1 MSKNDDLHGSLE
13 SELSLQPSNIEN
25 IDRALFE
32 WVNESLNIHTS
43 TNKGWDKV
51 PVVWLT
57 AERAYQIKHDKTLRD
72 TGGTII
78 LPMITVERTSITKD
92 PNRKGTYWA
101 NVPKVGDAKR
111 GSITVAKRVKHD
123 KTAQHNNA
131 ASGRKWGQGGVG
143 HGQMNFPS
151 SKARPMIY
159 ETLSV
164 PMPVYITA
172 TYTILVKTEYQEQ
185 MNGLITPFITSPGA
199 INYIPLSRN
208 GHLYEGFVQQNY
220 SIGNNIADMG
230 EDERKYE
237 TKIEIQV
244 LGYIIGDL
252 ENEDTPRVVR
262 RETATQVKMPR
273 ERVMTGDIPM
283 HENGNR
289 FYGLAG
295 FTEQKRLP
303 DVKIPRPAIPMSPP
317 AAKPRPPAIERHGGT
332 LESEIAFQPS
342 TMETIDRAF
351 FDWIDNGLN
360 IQAATNTG
368 WGKVP
373 VVWLTAERA
382 YQVKND
388 KTLRDDAGVVILPVV
403 TVERTSLVKDLN
415 KKGTYWANVPKVG
428 DTKQGAITIAKRLL
442 HGKTSQYNNAASK
455 RKWGNGNVGH
465 GQINFPGRSK
475 PAIYETLSI
484 PMPVYVTVTYSV
496 LLKAEYQKQ
505 IDGMVAPFI
514 TRPGAI
520 NYIPLTRDGHLYE
533 AFIKQD
539 YSLSNNVAEV
549 GEEERKYETKIDI
562 EVLGYLVGD
571 QKNEDTP
578 KVVRRETAVQV
589 KMPRERVI
597 LGDIA
602 THEDGG
608 RFFGLA
614 GFTKQKVVPPV
625 KLSLPSSLGLGS
637 GGGGATPD
645 GVVTSAEVTSDGT
658 SHTLTLGRSAGF
670 GDLTATWTDVTGSGA
685 DALVIKNSGETVT
698 ETPASI
704 NFSGS
709 SLSVSTVGNDVTV
722 TFNTGSNL
730 IVRNSGDQLTN
741 NLNALNFT
749 GSGVTTSV
757 AGDDV
762 TVTINTG
769 SSLVVQN
776 SGQNLTTNAASINFT
791 GSAVTATNSGDNVTV
806 TINTGSSVIVKGSGT
821 ELTSNLSSINFTGS
835 GVSTSVSD
843 NDVTVTFNTGSSL
856 VVQNSGQN
864 LSTNA
869 ASINFTGSAVTATN
883 SGNDITVTINTGSVI
898 VKDSGDVLTK
908 NLQEL
913 IFTGSAVST
922 SVSGND
928 VTVTINTGS
937 SGGTDLIIKNSGD
950 NVVTEASSINF
961 TGSGGTTIAVSNSG
975 NDVTVTVSSSVGGG
989 GGGGTDVQVL
999 NSSDSLTTGVE
1010 SINFT
1015 GSGVTAT
1022 TSGNDVTVTVVA
1034 GSNGNTFNT
1043 SIFNNSTYSETPS
1056 GLVNDSNTVYTT
1068 SQNFI
1073 SGSELL
1079 FHNGLLMRRG
1089 ASYDYN
1095 ITDNDEITFTFSPGS
1110 GDFILI
1116 SYVNNTES

>member
-1 MSKNDDLHGSLE
+1 MSSSDDRSSTLE
-13 SELSLQPSNIEN
+13 SELSLRPSNIEN

-32 WVNESLNIHTS
+32 WVDENLNIHAS

-57 AERAYQIKHDKTLRD
+57 AERAYQIKHDKALRD
-72 TGGTII
+72 TGGTVI
-78 LPMITVERTSITKD
+78 LPIITVERTSITKD
-92 PNRKGTYWA
+92 LNRKGTYWA

-111 GSITVAKRVKHD
+111 GSITVAKRIKQD

-131 ASGRKWGQGGVG
+131 ASKKKWGNGAVG
-143 HGQMNFPS
+143 HGQINFPTR
-151 SKARPMIY
+151 KPKPMIY

-164 PMPVYITA
+164 PMPIYITA
-172 TYTILVKTEYQEQ
+172 TYTILIKTEYQEQ
-185 MNGLITPFITSPGA
+185 MNGMITPFLTSPGA
-199 INYIPLSRN
+199 INYIPLSRE
-208 GHLYEGFVQQNY
+208 GHLYEAFVQQNY
-220 SIGNNIADMG
+220 SIGNNVADMG

-244 LGYIIGDL
+244 LGYIVGDA
-252 ENEDTPRVVR
+252 ENEDTPRIVR
-262 RETATQVKMPR
+262 RETATQVKIPR
-273 ERVMTGDIPM
+273 ERIMTGDVPM
-283 HENGNR
+283 HENGNK

-303 DVKIPRPAIPMSPP
+303 DVKIPRPATPMPLP

-351 FDWIDNGLN
+351 FDWVENDLK
-360 IQAATNTG
+360 IQASTNSG

-373 VVWLTAERA
+373 VIWLTAERA
-382 YQVKND
+382 YQIKND
-388 KTLRDDAGVVILPVV
+388 KALRDDAGVVILPVV

-415 KKGTYWANVPKVG
+415 RKGTYWANVPKVG
-428 DTKQGAITIAKRLL
+428 DTKQGAITVAKRLL
-442 HGKTSQYNNAASK
+442 HNKTAQHNNAASK
-455 RKWGNGNVGH
+455 RKWGNGAVGH

-484 PMPVYVTVTYSV
+484 PMPVYVTVTYSI

-549 GEEERKYETKIDI
+549 GEEERSYETKIDI

-597 LGDIA
+597 VGDIA
-602 THEDGG
+602 THEDGD

-614 GFTKQKVVPPV
+614 GFTKQRVIPPV
-625 KLSLPSSLGLGS
+625 KLSLPTSLGLGS

-645 GVVTSAEVTSDGT
+645 GVVTSAEVASDGT

-670 GDLTATWTDVTGSGA
+670 GNLTATWTDVTGSGA
-685 DALVIKNSGETVT
+685 DAITIKDSGNNVST
-698 ETPASI
+698 TPASL
-704 NFSGS
+704 NFTGSGLTVS
-709 SLSVSTVGNDVTV
+709 SVGDDITIS
-722 TFNTGSNL
+722 FNTGSNL
-730 IVRNSGDQLTN
+730 VAYNSGGELTN
-741 NLNALNFT
+741 NLSSLNFT
-749 GSGVTTSV
+749 GSGVTATND
-757 AGDDV
+757 GNDV
-762 TVTINTG
+762 TVTI
-769 SSLVVQN
+769 
-776 SGQNLTTNAASINFT
+776 
-791 GSAVTATNSGDNVTV
+791 
-806 TINTGSSVIVKGSGT
+806 
-821 ELTSNLSSINFTGS
+821 
-835 GVSTSVSD
+835 
-843 NDVTVTFNTGSSL
+843 NTGSSL

-898 VKDSGDVLTK
+898 VKNSGDVLTR
-908 NLQEL
+908 NLDT
-913 IFTGSAVST
+913 INFTGSAVT
-922 SVSGND
+922 ATTSGND

-937 SGGTDLIIKNSGD
+937 SAGTDLIVKESGT
-950 NVVTEASSINF
+950 NVVTAASSINF

-989 GGGGTDVQVL
+989 GGGTDIQVL
-999 NSSDSLTTGVE
+999 NSSTSLTTGVE

-1015 GSGVTAT
+1015 GSSVTAT
-1022 TSGNDVTVTVVA
+1022 TSGDDVTVTVSA
-1034 GSNGNTFNT
+1034 GSKGNTFNT

-1056 GLVNDSNTVYTT
+1056 GLVNDSNTVYTA
-1068 SQNFI
+1068 SQDFV

-1095 ITDNDEITFTFSPGS
+1095 ITDDDEITFTFSPSS

-1116 SYVNNTES
+1116 SYVNNVES